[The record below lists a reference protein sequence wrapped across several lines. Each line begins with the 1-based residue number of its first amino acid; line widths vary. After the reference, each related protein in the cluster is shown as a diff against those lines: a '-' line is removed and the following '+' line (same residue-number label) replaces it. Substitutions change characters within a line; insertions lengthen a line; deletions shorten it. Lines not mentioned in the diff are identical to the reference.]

1 MSELTIIKGVK
12 VRRKVDIEV
21 DRHLKGNGNM
31 RIGNIYL
38 SDEQQHAVDSVMEFI
53 EGDPKWDKKFALTL
67 SGSAG
72 TGKTMTTRAIVIML
86 KKKDIK
92 FALSAPTHKAKLVL
106 SRYAGV
112 EADTMHSLFGLSPNM
127 DVEDFDWKN
136 IKFNLEERAREIMRE
151 SLFGPMDDDS
161 KKGKKKE
168 KKKFKLPVGG
178 LLIIDE
184 CSMINDNF
192 FSFIYKMS
200 MMCKVKILFVGDE
213 KQLQPVKADRKSM
226 CFHSNDVGQLRLTS
240 IFRQDG
246 ESALVP
252 LLATLRDKPIFHFD
266 TKESERGSVYSWTD
280 TKARIVK
287 PYVDMLKI
295 AMPKMDTSVGKI
307 ICYTNAGVDMYNKN
321 VRKYLFRDVDTNKV
335 PYVKGEFLVGEEN
348 MEYNGFMIYNS
359 LEYVVTD
366 KPVKSEIDVP
376 FISRTFKVLVLPL
389 YDVQEQTHL
398 YISIMMRSMN
408 SADLIDEYARVLEQK
423 RNAAIA
429 IDKRQYLA
437 RAAAWSEYYSVL
449 KAFAS
454 DTDIQYGSRT
464 VKKRSFNYG
473 YAITTYKSQGSG
485 YTNVFVDMD
494 DIALAR
500 DNEMFRQ
507 HEYVALSRT
516 RKDAY
521 IYYSEKCLNNLL
533 YQTISNDTA
542 DTQQ

>member
-1 MSELTIIKGVK
+1 MSELTLVKGVK
-12 VRRKVDIEV
+12 VRRKVDIAV
-21 DRHLKGNGNM
+21 DMHLKGNGNM
-31 RIGNIYL
+31 RIGDIFL
-38 SDEQQHAVDSVMEFI
+38 SDEQQHAVDSVMEFVDD
-53 EGDPKWDKKFALTL
+53 DPKWKGKFALTL

-86 KKKDIK
+86 KKKNVR

-112 EADTMHSLFGLSPNM
+112 EADTMHSLFGLSPDLN
-127 DVEDFDWKN
+127 VEDFDWKN
-136 IKFNLEERAREIMRE
+136 VKFNLEERAREIMRE
-151 SLFGPMDDDS
+151 SLFGIPEDNT
-161 KKGKKKE
+161 KGKKK
-168 KKKFKLPVGG
+168 KDKRFRLPVKG

-192 FSFIYKMS
+192 FSFIQKMS
-200 MMCKVKILFVGDE
+200 MMCKVKVLFVGDE
-213 KQLQPVKADRKSM
+213 KQLQPVKAESKSK
-226 CFHSNDVGQLRLTS
+226 CFYANDVGQLRLTS

-252 LLATLRDKPIFHFD
+252 LLAMLRDNPIFHFD
-266 TKESERGSVYSWTD
+266 TRESERGSVYSWTD

-287 PYVDMLKI
+287 PYVDMLRI

-307 ICYTNAGVDMYNKN
+307 ICYTNAGVDMYNRN
-321 VRKYLFRDVDTNKV
+321 VRKYLFRDVNTEKV
-335 PYVKGEFLVGEEN
+335 LYVKGEFLVGEEN
-348 MEYNGFMIYNS
+348 MEYNGSTIYNS
-359 LEYVVTD
+359 LEYVVVDTP
-366 KPVKSEIDVP
+366 KQFKMEVP
-376 FISRTFKVLVLPL
+376 FISRRFNVLMLNL
-389 YDVQEQTHL
+389 YDVQEQSYL
-398 YISIMMRSMN
+398 YVPIMIRSMN
-408 SADLIDEYARVLEQK
+408 SADLIHEYANMLELK

-429 IDKRQYLA
+429 IDKRRYME

-485 YTNVFVDMD
+485 YTNVFVDMND
-494 DIALAR
+494 MALAR

-533 YQTISNDTA
+533 FQTISDDTA
-542 DTQQ
+542 GMQQ

>member
-1 MSELTIIKGVK
+1 MSELTLVKGVK
-12 VRRKVDIEV
+12 VRRKADIAVDM
-21 DRHLKGNGNM
+21 HLKGNGNM
-31 RIGNIYL
+31 RIGDIFL
-38 SDEQQHAVDSVMEFI
+38 SDEQQHAVDSVMEFVND
-53 EGDPKWDKKFALTL
+53 DPKWKGKFALTL

-86 KKKDIK
+86 KKKNVR

-112 EADTMHSLFGLSPNM
+112 DADTMHSLFGLSPDMN
-127 DVEDFDWKN
+127 VEDFDWKN
-136 IKFNLEERAREIMRE
+136 VKFNLEERAKEIMRE
-151 SLFGPMDDDS
+151 SLFGIPEDNT
-161 KKGKKKE
+161 KGKKRKD
-168 KKKFKLPVGG
+168 KRFRLPVRG

-192 FSFIYKMS
+192 FSFIQKMS
-200 MMCKVKILFVGDE
+200 MMCKVKVLFVGDE
-213 KQLQPVKADRKSM
+213 KQLQPVKAESKSK
-226 CFHSNDVGQLRLTS
+226 CFYADNVGQLRLTS

-252 LLATLRDKPIFHFD
+252 LLAALRDNPIFHFD
-266 TKESERGSVYSWTD
+266 TRESERGSVYSWTD

-287 PYVDMLKI
+287 PYVDMLRI

-321 VRKYLFRDVDTNKV
+321 VRKYLFRDVNTEKV
-335 PYVKGEFLVGEEN
+335 LYVKGEFLVGEEN
-348 MEYNGFMIYNS
+348 MEYNGSTIYNS
-359 LEYVVTD
+359 LEYVVVDTP
-366 KPVKSEIDVP
+366 KQFKMEVP
-376 FISRTFKVLVLPL
+376 FINRRFNVLMLNL
-389 YDVQEQTHL
+389 YDVQEQSYL
-398 YISIMMRSMN
+398 YVPIMIRSMN
-408 SADLIDEYARVLEQK
+408 SADLIHEYANMLELK

-429 IDKRQYLA
+429 IDKRRYME

-533 YQTISNDTA
+533 FQTTSDDTA
-542 DTQQ
+542 DMQQ

>member
-1 MSELTIIKGVK
+1 MSELTLIKGVK
-12 VRRKVDIEV
+12 VRRKVDIAV
-21 DRHLKGNGNM
+21 DMHLKGNGNM
-31 RIGNIYL
+31 RIGDIFL
-38 SDEQQHAVDSVMEFI
+38 SDEQQHAVDSVMEFVDD
-53 EGDPKWDKKFALTL
+53 DPKWEGKFALTL

-86 KKKDIK
+86 KKKNVR

-112 EADTMHSLFGLSPNM
+112 EADTMHSLFGLSPDMN
-127 DVEDFDWKN
+127 VEDFDWKN
-136 IKFNLEERAREIMRE
+136 VKFNLEERAREIMRE
-151 SLFGPMDDDS
+151 SLFGTPEDNT
-161 KKGKKKE
+161 KGKKRKD
-168 KKKFKLPVGG
+168 KRFRLPVKG

-192 FSFIYKMS
+192 FSFIQKMS
-200 MMCKVKILFVGDE
+200 MMCKVKVLFVGDE
-213 KQLQPVKADRKSM
+213 KQLQPVKAESKSK
-226 CFHSNDVGQLRLTS
+226 CFYANDVGQLRLTS

-252 LLATLRDKPIFHFD
+252 LLATLRDNPIFHFD

-287 PYVDMLKI
+287 PYVDMLRI

-307 ICYTNAGVDMYNKN
+307 ICYTNAGVDMYNRN
-321 VRKYLFRDVDTNKV
+321 VRKYLFRDVNTEKV
-335 PYVKGEFLVGEEN
+335 LYVKGEFLVGEEN
-348 MEYNGFMIYNS
+348 MEYNGSTIYNS
-359 LEYVVTD
+359 LEYVVVDTP
-366 KPVKSEIDVP
+366 KQFKMEVP
-376 FISRTFKVLVLPL
+376 FISRRFNALMLNL
-389 YDVQEQTHL
+389 YDVQEQSYL
-398 YISIMMRSMN
+398 YVPIMIRSMN
-408 SADLIDEYARVLEQK
+408 SADLIHEYANMLELK

-429 IDKRQYLA
+429 IDKRRYME

-533 YQTISNDTA
+533 FQTISDDTA
-542 DTQQ
+542 DMQQ

>member
-1 MSELTIIKGVK
+1 MSELTLIKGVK
-12 VRRKVDIEV
+12 VRRKVDIAV
-21 DRHLKGNGNM
+21 DMHLKGNGNM
-31 RIGNIYL
+31 RIGDIFL
-38 SDEQQHAVDSVMEFI
+38 SDEQQHAVDSVMEFVDD
-53 EGDPKWDKKFALTL
+53 DPKWEGKFALTL

-86 KKKDIK
+86 KKKNVR

-112 EADTMHSLFGLSPNM
+112 EADTMHSLFGLSPDMN
-127 DVEDFDWKN
+127 VEDFDWKN
-136 IKFNLEERAREIMRE
+136 VKFNLEERAREIMRE
-151 SLFGPMDDDS
+151 SLFGIPEDNT
-161 KKGKKKE
+161 KGKKRKD
-168 KKKFKLPVGG
+168 KRFRLPVRG

-192 FSFIYKMS
+192 FSFIQKMS
-200 MMCKVKILFVGDE
+200 MMCKVKVLFVGDE
-213 KQLQPVKADRKSM
+213 KQLQPVKAESKSK
-226 CFHSNDVGQLRLTS
+226 CFYANDVGQLRLTS

-252 LLATLRDKPIFHFD
+252 LLATLRDNPIFHFD
-266 TKESERGSVYSWTD
+266 TRESERGSVYSWTD

-287 PYVDMLKI
+287 PYVDMLRI

-321 VRKYLFRDVDTNKV
+321 VRKYLFRDVNTEKV
-335 PYVKGEFLVGEEN
+335 LYVKGEFLVGEEN
-348 MEYNGFMIYNS
+348 MEYNGSTIYNS
-359 LEYVVTD
+359 LEYVVVDTP
-366 KPVKSEIDVP
+366 KQFKMEVP
-376 FISRTFKVLVLPL
+376 FISRQFNVLMLNL
-389 YDVQEQTHL
+389 YDVQEQSYL
-398 YISIMMRSMN
+398 YVPIMIRSMN
-408 SADLIDEYARVLEQK
+408 SADLIHEYANMLELK

-429 IDKRQYLA
+429 IDKRRYME

-533 YQTISNDTA
+533 FQTTSDDTA
-542 DTQQ
+542 YTQQ

>member
-1 MSELTIIKGVK
+1 MSELTLIKGVK
-12 VRRKVDIEV
+12 VRRKVDIAV
-21 DRHLKGNGNM
+21 DMHLKGNGNM
-31 RIGNIYL
+31 RIGDIFL
-38 SDEQQHAVDSVMEFI
+38 SDEQQHAVDSVMEFVDD
-53 EGDPKWDKKFALTL
+53 DPKWEGKFALTL

-72 TGKTMTTRAIVIML
+72 TGKTMTTRAIVIIL
-86 KKKDIK
+86 KKKNVR

-112 EADTMHSLFGLSPNM
+112 EADTMHSLFGLSPDMN
-127 DVEDFDWKN
+127 VEDFDWKN
-136 IKFNLEERAREIMRE
+136 VKFNLEERAKEIMRE
-151 SLFGPMDDDS
+151 SLFGTPEDNT
-161 KKGKKKE
+161 KGKKK
-168 KKKFKLPVGG
+168 KDKRFRLPVRG

-192 FSFIYKMS
+192 FSFIQKMS
-200 MMCKVKILFVGDE
+200 MMCKVKVLFVGDE
-213 KQLQPVKADRKSM
+213 KQLQPVKAESKSK
-226 CFHSNDVGQLRLTS
+226 CFYANDVGQLRLTS

-252 LLATLRDKPIFHFD
+252 LLATLRDNPIFHFD
-266 TKESERGSVYSWTD
+266 TRESERGSVYSWTD

-287 PYVDMLKI
+287 PYVDMLRI

-307 ICYTNAGVDMYNKN
+307 ICYTNAGVDMYNRN
-321 VRKYLFRDVDTNKV
+321 VRKYLFRDVNTEKV
-335 PYVKGEFLVGEEN
+335 LYVKGEFLVGEEN
-348 MEYNGFMIYNS
+348 MEYNGSTIYNS
-359 LEYVVTD
+359 LEYVVVDTP
-366 KPVKSEIDVP
+366 KQFKMEVP
-376 FISRTFKVLVLPL
+376 FISRQFNVLMLNL
-389 YDVQEQTHL
+389 YDVQEQSYL
-398 YISIMMRSMN
+398 YVPIMIRSMN
-408 SADLIDEYARVLEQK
+408 SADLIHEYANMLELK

-429 IDKRQYLA
+429 IDKRRYME

-485 YTNVFVDMD
+485 YTNVFVDMN

-533 YQTISNDTA
+533 FQTISDDTA
-542 DTQQ
+542 YTQQ

>member
-1 MSELTIIKGVK
+1 MSELTLIKGVK
-12 VRRKVDIEV
+12 VRRKVDIAV
-21 DRHLKGNGNM
+21 DMHLKGNGNM
-31 RIGNIYL
+31 RIGDIFL
-38 SDEQQHAVDSVMEFI
+38 SNEQQHAVDSVMEFVDD
-53 EGDPKWDKKFALTL
+53 DPKWEGKFALTL

-86 KKKDIK
+86 KKKNVR

-112 EADTMHSLFGLSPNM
+112 EADTMHSLFGLSPDMN
-127 DVEDFDWKN
+127 VEDFDWKN
-136 IKFNLEERAREIMRE
+136 VKFNLEERAREIMRE
-151 SLFGPMDDDS
+151 SLFGTPEDNT
-161 KKGKKKE
+161 KGKKRKD
-168 KKKFKLPVGG
+168 KRFRLPVRG

-192 FSFIYKMS
+192 FSFIQKMS
-200 MMCKVKILFVGDE
+200 MMCKVKVLFVGDE
-213 KQLQPVKADRKSM
+213 KQLQPVKAESKSK
-226 CFHSNDVGQLRLTS
+226 CFYANDVGQLRLTS

-246 ESALVP
+246 ESALIP
-252 LLATLRDKPIFHFD
+252 LLATLRDNPIFHFD
-266 TKESERGSVYSWTD
+266 TRESERGSVYSWTD

-287 PYVDMLKI
+287 PYVDMLRI

-307 ICYTNAGVDMYNKN
+307 ICYTNAGVDMYNRN
-321 VRKYLFRDVDTNKV
+321 VRKYLFRDVNTEKV
-335 PYVKGEFLVGEEN
+335 LYVKGEFLVGEEN
-348 MEYNGFMIYNS
+348 MEYNGSTIYNS
-359 LEYVVTD
+359 LEYVVVDTP
-366 KPVKSEIDVP
+366 KQFKMEVP
-376 FISRTFKVLVLPL
+376 FISRRFNVLMLNL
-389 YDVQEQTHL
+389 YDVQEQSYL
-398 YISIMMRSMN
+398 YVPIMIRSMN
-408 SADLIDEYARVLEQK
+408 SADLIHEYANMLELK

-429 IDKRQYLA
+429 IDKRRYME

-485 YTNVFVDMD
+485 YTNVFVDMN

-533 YQTISNDTA
+533 FQTISDDTA
-542 DTQQ
+542 YTQQ

>member
-1 MSELTIIKGVK
+1 MSELTLIKGVK
-12 VRRKVDIEV
+12 VRRKVDIAV
-21 DRHLKGNGNM
+21 DMHLKGNGNM
-31 RIGNIYL
+31 RIGDIFL
-38 SDEQQHAVDSVMEFI
+38 SDEQQHAVDSVMEFVDD
-53 EGDPKWDKKFALTL
+53 DPKWEGKFALTL

-86 KKKDIK
+86 KKKNVR

-112 EADTMHSLFGLSPNM
+112 EADTMHSLFGLSPDMN
-127 DVEDFDWKN
+127 VEDFDWKN
-136 IKFNLEERAREIMRE
+136 VKFNLEERAREIMRE
-151 SLFGPMDDDS
+151 SLFGTPEDNT
-161 KKGKKKE
+161 KGKKRKD
-168 KKKFKLPVGG
+168 KRFRLPVKG

-192 FSFIYKMS
+192 FSFIQKMS
-200 MMCKVKILFVGDE
+200 MMCKVKVLFVGDE
-213 KQLQPVKADRKSM
+213 KQLQPVKAESKSK
-226 CFHSNDVGQLRLTS
+226 CFYADNVGQLRLTS

-252 LLATLRDKPIFHFD
+252 LLATLRDNPIFHFD

-287 PYVDMLKI
+287 PYVDMLRI

-307 ICYTNAGVDMYNKN
+307 ICYTNAGVDMYNRN
-321 VRKYLFRDVDTNKV
+321 VRKYLFRDVNTEKV
-335 PYVKGEFLVGEEN
+335 LYVKGEFLVGEEN
-348 MEYNGFMIYNS
+348 MEYNGSAIYNS
-359 LEYVVTD
+359 LEYVVVDTP
-366 KPVKSEIDVP
+366 KQFKMEVP
-376 FISRTFKVLVLPL
+376 FISRRFNALMLNL
-389 YDVQEQTHL
+389 YDVQEQSYL
-398 YISIMMRSMN
+398 YVPIMIRSMN
-408 SADLIDEYARVLEQK
+408 SADLIHEYANMLELK

-429 IDKRQYLA
+429 IDKRRYME

-485 YTNVFVDMD
+485 YTNVFVDMN

-533 YQTISNDTA
+533 FQTISDDTA
-542 DTQQ
+542 YTQQ

>member
-1 MSELTIIKGVK
+1 MSELTLIKGVK
-12 VRRKVDIEV
+12 VRRKVDIAI
-21 DRHLKGNGNM
+21 DMHLKGNGNM
-31 RIGNIYL
+31 RIGDIFL
-38 SDEQQHAVDSVMEFI
+38 SDEQQHAVDSVMEFV
-53 EGDPKWDKKFALTL
+53 DDNPKWEGKFALTL

-86 KKKDIK
+86 KKKNVR

-112 EADTMHSLFGLSPNM
+112 EADTMHSLFGLSPDMN
-127 DVEDFDWKN
+127 VEDFDWKN
-136 IKFNLEERAREIMRE
+136 VKFNLEERAREIMRE
-151 SLFGPMDDDS
+151 SLFGTPEDNT
-161 KKGKKKE
+161 KGKKRKD
-168 KKKFKLPVGG
+168 KRFRLPVRG

-192 FSFIYKMS
+192 FSFIQKMS
-200 MMCKVKILFVGDE
+200 MMCKVKVLFVGDE
-213 KQLQPVKADRKSM
+213 KQLQPVKAESKSK
-226 CFHSNDVGQLRLTS
+226 CFYANDVGQLRLTS

-252 LLATLRDKPIFHFD
+252 LLATLRDNPIFHFD
-266 TKESERGSVYSWTD
+266 TRESERGSVYSWTD

-287 PYVDMLKI
+287 PYVDMLRI

-307 ICYTNAGVDMYNKN
+307 ICYTNAGVDMYNRN
-321 VRKYLFRDVDTNKV
+321 VRKYLFRDVNTEKV
-335 PYVKGEFLVGEEN
+335 LYVKGEFLVGEEN
-348 MEYNGFMIYNS
+348 MEYNGSTIYNS
-359 LEYVVTD
+359 LEYVVVDTP
-366 KPVKSEIDVP
+366 KQFKMEVP
-376 FISRTFKVLVLPL
+376 FISRRFNVLMLNL
-389 YDVQEQTHL
+389 YDVQEQSYL
-398 YISIMMRSMN
+398 YVPIMIRSMN
-408 SADLIDEYARVLEQK
+408 SADLIHEYANMLELK

-429 IDKRQYLA
+429 IDKRRYME

-485 YTNVFVDMD
+485 YTNVFVDMN

-533 YQTISNDTA
+533 FQTISDDTA
-542 DTQQ
+542 YTQQ

>member
-1 MSELTIIKGVK
+1 MSELTLIKGVK
-12 VRRKVDIEV
+12 VRRKVDIAV
-21 DRHLKGNGNM
+21 DMHLKGNGNM
-31 RIGNIYL
+31 RIGDIFL
-38 SDEQQHAVDSVMEFI
+38 SDEQQHAVDSVMEFVDD
-53 EGDPKWDKKFALTL
+53 DPKWKGKFALTL

-86 KKKDIK
+86 KKKNVR

-112 EADTMHSLFGLSPNM
+112 EADTMHSLFGLSPDMN
-127 DVEDFDWKN
+127 VEDFDWKN
-136 IKFNLEERAREIMRE
+136 VKFNLEERAREIMRE
-151 SLFGPMDDDS
+151 SLFGTPEDNT
-161 KKGKKKE
+161 KGKKRKD
-168 KKKFKLPVGG
+168 KRFRLPVKG

-192 FSFIYKMS
+192 FSFIQKMS
-200 MMCKVKILFVGDE
+200 MMCKVKVLFVGDE
-213 KQLQPVKADRKSM
+213 KQLQPVKAESKSK
-226 CFHSNDVGQLRLTS
+226 CFYANDVGQLRLTS

-252 LLATLRDKPIFHFD
+252 LLATLRDNPIFHFD
-266 TKESERGSVYSWTD
+266 TRESERGSVYSWTD

-287 PYVDMLKI
+287 PYVDMLRI

-307 ICYTNAGVDMYNKN
+307 ICYTNAGVDMYNRN
-321 VRKYLFRDVDTNKV
+321 VRKYLFRDVNTEKV
-335 PYVKGEFLVGEEN
+335 LYVKGEFLVGEEN
-348 MEYNGFMIYNS
+348 MEYNGSTIYNS
-359 LEYVVTD
+359 LEYVVVDTP
-366 KPVKSEIDVP
+366 KQFKMEVP
-376 FISRTFKVLVLPL
+376 FISRQFNALMLNL
-389 YDVQEQTHL
+389 YDVQEQSYL
-398 YISIMMRSMN
+398 YVPIMIRSMN
-408 SADLIDEYARVLEQK
+408 SADLIHEYANMLELK

-429 IDKRQYLA
+429 IDKRRYME

-533 YQTISNDTA
+533 FQTISDDTA
-542 DTQQ
+542 YTQQ

>member
-1 MSELTIIKGVK
+1 MSELTLVKGVK
-12 VRRKVDIEV
+12 VRRKVDIAV
-21 DRHLKGNGNM
+21 DMHLKGNGNM
-31 RIGNIYL
+31 RIGDIFL
-38 SDEQQHAVDSVMEFI
+38 SDEQQHAVDSVMEFVDD
-53 EGDPKWDKKFALTL
+53 DPKWKGKFALTL

-86 KKKDIK
+86 KKKNVR

-112 EADTMHSLFGLSPNM
+112 EADTMHSLFGLSPDLN
-127 DVEDFDWKN
+127 VEDFDWKN
-136 IKFNLEERAREIMRE
+136 VKFNLEERAKEIMRE
-151 SLFGPMDDDS
+151 SLFGIPEDNT
-161 KKGKKKE
+161 KGKKRKD
-168 KKKFKLPVGG
+168 KRFRLPVRG

-192 FSFIYKMS
+192 FSFIQKMS
-200 MMCKVKILFVGDE
+200 MMCKVKVLFVGDE
-213 KQLQPVKADRKSM
+213 KQLQPVKAESKSK
-226 CFHSNDVGQLRLTS
+226 CFYANDVGQLRLTS

-252 LLATLRDKPIFHFD
+252 LLATLRDNPIFHFD
-266 TKESERGSVYSWTD
+266 TRESERGSVYSWTD

-287 PYVDMLKI
+287 PYVDMLRI

-307 ICYTNAGVDMYNKN
+307 ICYTNAGVDMYNRN
-321 VRKYLFRDVDTNKV
+321 VRKYLFRDVNTEKV
-335 PYVKGEFLVGEEN
+335 LYVKGEFLVGEEN
-348 MEYNGFMIYNS
+348 MEYNGSTIYNS
-359 LEYVVTD
+359 LEYVVVDTP
-366 KPVKSEIDVP
+366 KQFKMEVP
-376 FISRTFKVLVLPL
+376 FISRRFNVLMLNL
-389 YDVQEQTHL
+389 YDVQEQSYL
-398 YISIMMRSMN
+398 YVPIMIRSMN
-408 SADLIDEYARVLEQK
+408 SADLIHEYANMLELK

-429 IDKRQYLA
+429 IDKRRYME

-485 YTNVFVDMD
+485 YTNVFVDMN

-533 YQTISNDTA
+533 FQTISDDTA
-542 DTQQ
+542 YTQQ

>member
-1 MSELTIIKGVK
+1 MSELTLIKGVK
-12 VRRKVDIEV
+12 VRRKVDIAV
-21 DRHLKGNGNM
+21 DMHLKGNGNM
-31 RIGNIYL
+31 RIGDIFL
-38 SDEQQHAVDSVMEFI
+38 SDEQQHAVDSVMEFVDD
-53 EGDPKWDKKFALTL
+53 DPKWKGKFALTL

-86 KKKDIK
+86 KKKNVR

-112 EADTMHSLFGLSPNM
+112 EADTMHSLFGLSPDMN
-127 DVEDFDWKN
+127 VEDFDWKN
-136 IKFNLEERAREIMRE
+136 VKFNLEERAREIMRE
-151 SLFGPMDDDS
+151 SLFGTPEDNT
-161 KKGKKKE
+161 KGKKRKD
-168 KKKFKLPVGG
+168 KRFRLPVKG

-192 FSFIYKMS
+192 FSFIQKMS
-200 MMCKVKILFVGDE
+200 MMCKVKVLFVGDE
-213 KQLQPVKADRKSM
+213 KQLQPVKAESKSK
-226 CFHSNDVGQLRLTS
+226 CFYANDVGQLRLTS

-252 LLATLRDKPIFHFD
+252 LLATLRDNPIFHFG
-266 TKESERGSVYSWTD
+266 TRESERGSVYSWTD

-287 PYVDMLKI
+287 PYVDMLRI

-307 ICYTNAGVDMYNKN
+307 ICYTNAGVDMYNRN
-321 VRKYLFRDVDTNKV
+321 VRKYLFRDVNTEKV
-335 PYVKGEFLVGEEN
+335 LYVKGEFLVGEEN
-348 MEYNGFMIYNS
+348 MEYNGSTIYNS
-359 LEYVVTD
+359 LEYVVVDTP
-366 KPVKSEIDVP
+366 KQFKMEVP
-376 FISRTFKVLVLPL
+376 FISRQFNVLMLNL
-389 YDVQEQTHL
+389 YDVQEQSYL
-398 YISIMMRSMN
+398 YVPIMIRSMN
-408 SADLIDEYARVLEQK
+408 SADLIHEYANMLELK

-429 IDKRQYLA
+429 IDKRRYME

-485 YTNVFVDMD
+485 YTNVFVDMN

-533 YQTISNDTA
+533 FQTISDDTA
-542 DTQQ
+542 YTQQ

>member
-1 MSELTIIKGVK
+1 MSELTLIKGVK
-12 VRRKVDIEV
+12 VRRKVDIAV
-21 DRHLKGNGNM
+21 DMHLKGNGNM
-31 RIGNIYL
+31 RIGDIFL
-38 SDEQQHAVDSVMEFI
+38 SDEQQHAVDSVMEFV
-53 EGDPKWDKKFALTL
+53 DDNPKWKGKFALTL

-86 KKKDIK
+86 KKKNVR

-112 EADTMHSLFGLSPNM
+112 DADTMHSLFGLSPDLN
-127 DVEDFDWKN
+127 VEDFDWKN
-136 IKFNLEERAREIMRE
+136 VKFNLEERAKEIMRE
-151 SLFGPMDDDS
+151 SLFGTPEDNT
-161 KKGKKKE
+161 KGKKRKD
-168 KKKFKLPVGG
+168 KRFRLPVRG

-192 FSFIYKMS
+192 FSFIQKMS
-200 MMCKVKILFVGDE
+200 MMCKVKVLFVGDE
-213 KQLQPVKADRKSM
+213 KQLQPVKAESKSK
-226 CFHSNDVGQLRLTS
+226 CFYANDVGQLRLTS

-252 LLATLRDKPIFHFD
+252 LLATLRDNPIFHFD
-266 TKESERGSVYSWTD
+266 TRESERGSVYSWTD

-287 PYVDMLKI
+287 PYVDMLRI

-307 ICYTNAGVDMYNKN
+307 ICYTNAGVDMYNRN
-321 VRKYLFRDVDTNKV
+321 VRKYLFRDVNTEKV
-335 PYVKGEFLVGEEN
+335 LYVKGEFLVGEEN
-348 MEYNGFMIYNS
+348 MEYNGSTIYNS
-359 LEYVVTD
+359 LEYVVVDTP
-366 KPVKSEIDVP
+366 KQFKMEVP
-376 FISRTFKVLVLPL
+376 FISRRFNVLMLNL
-389 YDVQEQTHL
+389 YDVQEQSYL
-398 YISIMMRSMN
+398 YVPIMIRSMN
-408 SADLIDEYARVLEQK
+408 SADLIHEYANMLELK

-429 IDKRQYLA
+429 IDKRRYME

-485 YTNVFVDMD
+485 YTNVFVDMN

-533 YQTISNDTA
+533 FQTISDDTA
-542 DTQQ
+542 YTQQ

>member
-1 MSELTIIKGVK
+1 MSELTLIKGVK
-12 VRRKVDIEV
+12 VRRKVDIAV
-21 DRHLKGNGNM
+21 DMHLKGNGNM
-31 RIGNIYL
+31 RIGDIFL
-38 SDEQQHAVDSVMEFI
+38 SDEQQHAVDSVMEFVDD
-53 EGDPKWDKKFALTL
+53 DPKWKGKFALTL

-86 KKKDIK
+86 KKKNVR

-112 EADTMHSLFGLSPNM
+112 EADTMHSLFGLSPDMN
-127 DVEDFDWKN
+127 VEDFDWKN
-136 IKFNLEERAREIMRE
+136 VKFNLEERAREIMRE
-151 SLFGPMDDDS
+151 SLFGTPEDNT
-161 KKGKKKE
+161 KGKKRKD
-168 KKKFKLPVGG
+168 KRFRLPVRG

-192 FSFIYKMS
+192 FSFIQKMS
-200 MMCKVKILFVGDE
+200 MMCKVKVLFVGDE
-213 KQLQPVKADRKSM
+213 KQLQPVKAESKSK
-226 CFHSNDVGQLRLTS
+226 CFYANDVGQLRLTS

-252 LLATLRDKPIFHFD
+252 LLATLRDNPIFHFD
-266 TKESERGSVYSWTD
+266 TRESERGSVYSWTD

-287 PYVDMLKI
+287 PYVDMLRI

-307 ICYTNAGVDMYNKN
+307 ICYTNAGVDMYNRN
-321 VRKYLFRDVDTNKV
+321 VRKYLFRDVNTEKV
-335 PYVKGEFLVGEEN
+335 LYVKGEFLVGEEN
-348 MEYNGFMIYNS
+348 MEYNGSAIYNS
-359 LEYVVTD
+359 LEYVVVDTP
-366 KPVKSEIDVP
+366 KQFKMEVP
-376 FISRTFKVLVLPL
+376 FISRRFNALMLNL
-389 YDVQEQTHL
+389 YDVQEQSYL
-398 YISIMMRSMN
+398 YVPIMIRSMN
-408 SADLIDEYARVLEQK
+408 SADLIHEYANMLEFK

-429 IDKRQYLA
+429 IDKRRYME

-485 YTNVFVDMD
+485 YTNVFIDMD

-516 RKDAY
+516 KKDAY

-533 YQTISNDTA
+533 FQTISDDTA
-542 DTQQ
+542 CTQQ